1 MTLIFF
7 FSHLLNSKGAKK
19 EIPASFAIPRNRSQQ
34 VARVILNLINRKNY
48 LLYLFIN

>member
-19 EIPASFAIPRNRSQQ
+19 EIPASFTIPQSRSQQ
-34 VARVILNLINRKNY
+34 VAQY
-48 LLYLFIN
+48 